1 MSRNVFDLSIAQISL
16 EERLIE
22 ARAVATVTMQ
32 NLNLKFSGIDSLV
45 YYRMLS

>member
-1 MSRNVFDLSIAQISL
+1 MSRNVFDRSISQISL

-22 ARAVATVTMQ
+22 ARCRSTATMQ
-32 NLNLKFSGIDSLV
+32 NLNLKFSGIDSVV